1 MTFAERLAQAR
12 QESGLTQDALAG
24 MLDVSRQTVSK
35 WESGQAQPEVGRIA
49 ALADALGTT
58 CDALLRDAAPQTVP
72 VQMTGTN
79 TFSIDWASMYPIL
92 GRYQTEMDC
101 ARYARQFREMIAE
114 ARDTYGYTLEDTVL
128 ALKDLFYH
136 TYLEMDGEK

>member
-1 MTFAERLAQAR
+1 MTFAKRLAQAR

-35 WESGQAQPEVGRIA
+35 WESGQAQPEAGRIA

>member
-1 MTFAERLAQAR
+1 M
-12 QESGLTQDALAG
+12 
-24 MLDVSRQTVSK
+24 
-35 WESGQAQPEVGRIA
+35 
-49 ALADALGTT
+49 ADALGTT

-101 ARYARQFREMIAE
+101 ARYARQFREMIVE

>member
-1 MTFAERLAQAR
+1 MTFAERLAQVR

-35 WESGQAQPEVGRIA
+35 WESGQAQPEAGRIA